1 MPSKKEMKD
10 ARLLIDHFDKKYEER
25 YGGRY
30 IGNSHSDVWGFRSM
44 IQDLG
49 FEAAHDVITYYFK
62 TKPQRGHTRDHLLY
76 NYHLYHEAVQ
86 ARKQEAKFERALLRK
101 MKEDFGEG

>member
-10 ARLLIDHFDKKYEER
+10 ARLLMDHFDKKYEEKHDTK
-25 YGGRY
+25 Y

-44 IQDLG
+44 MQDLG
-49 FEAAHDVITYYFK
+49 FEDAHDVITYYFK

-76 NYHLYHEAVQ
+76 NYHLYHDALHEHRRERQVQ
-86 ARKQEAKFERALLRK
+86 RALLRK